1 MPPKE
6 KKSKDD
12 RPYKCTMC
20 DKAFHRLEHLTR
32 HIRTHT
38 GEKPHS
44 CTFPGC
50 TKKFSRS
57 DELTRH
63 LRIHNNPGGKKR
75 KNKSQAVSP
84 EEEEKMKQEQ
94 HPHVQQASVITQIP
108 GRSLSVL
115 VDGNGNQI
123 YHPYPVYLI
132 PHQSLVPIQIAPQM
146 PGAMGSSPVSNGAT
160 PPATVYQAPTTP
172 VAIPLQQPQQ
182 SQNQQQSQHHEQFPP
197 HYQQQGSAVFSL
209 ASSPTNFS
217 YLGQQNH
224 HHHHPLPSQPSHAAQ
239 LQPSLASSLRKAV
252 SSDTI
257 KLPSIGS
264 LQSSTS
270 IPPMIHSPGS
280 YSSFNSHTHDSLK
293 GSGHY
298 SGLTSPDDSLG
309 SIQKSQTNL
318 NDYFLKRPVK
328 LQGSAKLFSASS
340 SSLSSLS
347 GRLKSS
353 SSTNLS
359 SFNSFTS
366 LHRMTP
372 IKPVNSNAREQPFP
386 EHSRHEA
393 ATSTPTQNLP
403 KQKSATSLN
412 LEFYQPTAKKS
423 RPTSP
428 SLPEFGMTLTHHNP
442 DSPNHIDHKKPGF
455 IISPTETPLQ
465 TPSQS
470 PHLHAQSLHD
480 RSIKSLSLLNEAAN
494 GLQKQEESIA
504 ASGTQLPSLR
514 SLGLSSMTDDQG
526 K

>member
-75 KNKSQAVSP
+75 KNKAISP

-94 HPHVQQASVITQIP
+94 HPHMQQESVMTQIP

-132 PHQSLVPIQIAPQM
+132 PHQSSVPIPIAPQM
-146 PGAMGSSPVSNGAT
+146 PGAMGSTSVGNGAT
-160 PPATVYQAPTTP
+160 PPAPVYQGPAIP
-172 VAIPLQQPQQ
+172 VAIPMQQPQQ
-182 SQNQQQSQHHEQFPP
+182 SQNQQQPQHHEQFPP

-217 YLGQQNH
+217 YLGQ
-224 HHHHPLPSQPSHAAQ
+224 HHHPLPSQPSQPSQAAQ
-239 LQPSLASSLRKAV
+239 LQPSSASSLRKAV

-264 LQSSTS
+264 IQSSTS
-270 IPPMIHSPGS
+270 IPPMINSPSS
-280 YSSFNSHTHDSLK
+280 YSSFNSHTHDLHK

-298 SGLTSPDDSLG
+298 SGLTTPEDSLG
-309 SIQKSQTNL
+309 SGQKSQTNL
-318 NDYFLKRPVK
+318 NDYFSKRPVK
-328 LQGSAKLFSASS
+328 SQGNTKLFSASS

-353 SSTNLS
+353 SSSNLS

-366 LHRMTP
+366 LPRMTP

-393 ATSTPTQNLP
+393 ATSTSTQDLP

-428 SLPEFGMTLTHHNP
+428 SSPEYGMTSTQHNP

-465 TPSQS
+465 TPSHS
-470 PHLHAQSLHD
+470 PHLHPQSLHD
-480 RSIKSLSLLNEAAN
+480 RSIKSLNLLNEAAN

-514 SLGLSSMTDDQG
+514 SLGLSCMTDDQD